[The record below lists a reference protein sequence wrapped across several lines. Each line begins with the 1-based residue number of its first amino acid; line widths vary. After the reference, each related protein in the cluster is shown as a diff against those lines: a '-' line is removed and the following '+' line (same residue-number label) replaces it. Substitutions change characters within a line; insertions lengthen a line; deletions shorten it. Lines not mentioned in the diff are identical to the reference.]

1 MATRSRRPTGK
12 STSISSS
19 SLQESEP
26 DKNREAADQSA
37 VTMNQNTDQS
47 EPVPEVRLLGSLH
60 PLPSREE
67 RIAISAYWRAAKR
80 QFEPGHE
87 LDDWLEAEREIGSDN
102 PNDAAQNPSER

>member
-1 MATRSRRPTGK
+1 MATRPRRPAG
-12 STSISSS
+12 SSS
-19 SLQESEP
+19 TKSASSGLQERSTEADRSEVH
-26 DKNREAADQSA
+26 REGLVSEKH
-37 VTMNQNTDQS
+37 S

-87 LDDWLEAEREIGSDN
+87 LDDWLEAEREVDSN
-102 PNDAAQNPSER
+102 HHAK

>member
-1 MATRSRRPTGK
+1 MERSETHRAGAA
-12 STSISSS
+12 
-19 SLQESEP
+19 SEG
-26 DKNREAADQSA
+26 RG
-37 VTMNQNTDQS
+37 

-87 LDDWLEAEREIGSDN
+87 LDDWLEAEREVDGDH
-102 PNDAAQNPSER
+102 DTR